1 MGEEPETENATEM
14 ETQTEGASPEAGTE
28 LAAETEGGSENAASS
43 GNENQ
48 TENGGAAGTLG
59 ELEAS
64 GGLPENIGPSWVFL
78 PVVLLLAMLLICIG
92 LFIRRFMILEKRKK
106 ASVQEIFAAIFEVL
120 TVGGLPA
127 SYSLLTENLEDEI
140 LERFVWIQ
148 EPEPSPRTGD
158 RSPHDL
164 RAGDSHRR
172 GAERGPEP
180 LPGHLP
186 SAWQRTEGHVEI
198 CLLSH

>member
-1 MGEEPETENATEM
+1 MTMPMLGPEAYIDGRWVRVETTPSGGFTADVQEAMGEEPGTENATEM

-78 PVVLLLAMLLICIG
+78 PVVLLLAME
-92 LFIRRFMILEKRKK
+92 F
-106 ASVQEIFAAIFEVL
+106 
-120 TVGGLPA
+120 
-127 SYSLLTENLEDEI
+127 
-140 LERFVWIQ
+140 
-148 EPEPSPRTGD
+148 
-158 RSPHDL
+158 
-164 RAGDSHRR
+164 
-172 GAERGPEP
+172 
-180 LPGHLP
+180 
-186 SAWQRTEGHVEI
+186 
-198 CLLSH
+198 

>member
-1 MGEEPETENATEM
+1 MEAYIDGRWVRVETTPSGGFTADVQEAMGEEPET

-78 PVVLLLAMLLICIG
+78 PVVLLLAMVLICIG

-106 ASVQEIFAAIFEVL
+106 ASVQEVFAAIFEVL

-127 SYSLLTENLEDEI
+127 SYSLLTEN
-140 LERFVWIQ
+140 
-148 EPEPSPRTGD
+148 
-158 RSPHDL
+158 
-164 RAGDSHRR
+164 AG
-172 GAERGPEP
+172 G
-180 LPGHLP
+180 
-186 SAWQRTEGHVEI
+186 
-198 CLLSH
+198 